1 MIETVLAV
9 LATIEAFNA
18 GIITGILIFWLKYTK
33 IEK

>member
-9 LATIEAFNA
+9 IAAVEAFNA
-18 GIITGILIFWLKYTK
+18 GIITGIFIFWLKYTK